1 MPLNYFSTKSHTLI
15 LYFRW
20 YWKGKPANIGQL
32 EECCAVHPMA
42 THKYKQKWQ
51 IDSLDQQ
58 FYGPAGNKEL
68 TKLNERTR
76 RYADK
81 VRKAMGIDP

>member
-1 MPLNYFSTKSHTLI
+1 
-15 LYFRW
+15 
-20 YWKGKPANIGQL
+20 
-32 EECCAVHPMA
+32 MA

-51 IDSLDQQ
+51 IDSLDKQ
-58 FYGPAGNKEL
+58 FYGPTGNKEL

>member
-1 MPLNYFSTKSHTLI
+1 MRL
-15 LYFRW
+15 
-20 YWKGKPANIGQL
+20 
-32 EECCAVHPMA
+32 MA

-58 FYGPAGNKEL
+58 FYGPADNKEL
-68 TKLNERTR
+68 TKLDERTR